1 LETIRDLLRVTTA
14 YPRLGKEAAQALKD
28 LGDAIKEVAA
38 VTEVQG
44 LIAGTLSKDLSVR
57 KAALEALQPVDI
69 TELDYS
75 EEIWIAVHDADEQNA
90 KLALHLWDDNGLD
103 LPETFLGN
111 LLGYLAHESA
121 AVRSSTAGAL
131 AESVQAYPAQIGPT
145 VTGLQEMFA
154 DKARLLQPEFDRFV
168 SLFQS
173 RCSSV
178 LNAI

>member
-1 LETIRDLLRVTTA
+1 LLRVITA

-28 LGDAIKEVAA
+28 LGDAIKDVAS

-90 KLALHLWDDNGLD
+90 SLALHLWDDNGLD
-103 LPETFLGN
+103 LPETFLAS
-111 LLGYLAHESA
+111 LLGYLAHESS
-121 AVRSSTAGAL
+121 AVRISTAGAL
-131 AESVQAYPAQIGPT
+131 AEAVQAYPAQTEKT
-145 VTGLQEMFA
+145 VVGLQEMYA
-154 DKARLLQPEFDRFV
+154 DKARFLQPEFDRFV
-168 SLFQS
+168 SHVREFHS
-173 RCSSV
+173 RHS
-178 LNAI
+178 